1 MVLSNKQQIK
11 RWLHKLPLMIDCE
24 EFEGFIL
31 QYLEDELPPLKRFV
45 FETHMKMCRDCRDYL
60 AAYQRTI
67 ETARTAVDQ
76 QELPEI
82 PEDLVTAILEAQ
94 KASGEKDL

>member
-1 MVLSNKQQIK
+1 MALSNKQQIK
-11 RWLHKLPLMIDCE
+11 RWLHKLPMMISCE
-24 EFEGFIL
+24 EFEDFIL
-31 QYLEDELPPLKRFV
+31 QYLEGELPPMKRFV
-45 FETHMKMCRDCRDYL
+45 FESHMKICRDCRDYL

-67 ETARTAVDQ
+67 ETAKTAVNQ

-94 KASGEKDL
+94 KANDEKDL